1 MILLHRI
8 RSISKND
15 IIRKA
20 IEILK
25 RDGLI
30 VFFKKSINYL
40 LKEKGL
46 ILPYALFKIKFLK
59 LDFKLDELVNFAF
72 DDLAGSIRPFQIR
85 SEILELLKILQGI
98 KPKAILEIGTARGG
112 TLFLFS
118 RVASEDAIII
128 SIDLPGGEFGG
139 GYPRWKEILYKS
151 FALQK
156 QKIYLLRM
164 DSHKEETLKKV
175 IEILNGK
182 SLDFLFLDGDHTYE
196 GVKKDF
202 EMYSKLLQIGN
213 NNNSKQYCSSPS
225 INSFGNKP
233 KEKGNKIDQSTKQP
247 DKEKGYSSE
256 NGIIAFHDIVPGTG
270 VGGVPIFWK
279 EIKNIYKNKEI
290 VEDWNQGG
298 FGIGVLFI
306 DH

>member
-1 MILLHRI
+1 
-8 RSISKND
+8 
-15 IIRKA
+15 
-20 IEILK
+20 
-25 RDGLI
+25 
-30 VFFKKSINYL
+30 
-40 LKEKGL
+40 
-46 ILPYALFKIKFLK
+46 
-59 LDFKLDELVNFAF
+59 
-72 DDLAGSIRPFQIR
+72 
-85 SEILELLKILQGI
+85 
-98 KPKAILEIGTARGG
+98 
-112 TLFLFS
+112 
-118 RVASEDAIII
+118 
-128 SIDLPGGEFGG
+128 
-139 GYPRWKEILYKS
+139 
-151 FALQK
+151 
-156 QKIYLLRM
+156 M